1 MERLRYLLNK
11 FGHIYNEEEAI
22 EVQFRHIML
31 DKKVPKDIGY
41 DEEQKDEYIGIY
53 EELNSKIITPAFTPA
68 FSEGLFGATLATS
81 APLGLSNFSTSA
93 ISFVTS

>member
-1 MERLRYLLNK
+1 VERLRYLLNK

-41 DEEQKDEYIGIY
+41 NEEQKDEYIGIY
-53 EELNSKIITPAFTPA
+53 EELNSKIITET
-68 FSEGLFGATLATS
+68 E
-81 APLGLSNFSTSA
+81 A
-93 ISFVTS
+93 IKKLTYLMEKYYGFELKFK